1 MAGRTTTPGLVRH
14 RAFEAK
20 IGRQYLTRT
29 GRLARLAKIE
39 PDESG
44 DDILHFEYLD
54 AAPDAGA
61 LGPTKTRKDGFQ
73 MHERVASRLMLRV
86 D

>member
-1 MAGRTTTPGLVRH
+1 MAGRTQTPGLVRH

-20 IGRQYLTRT
+20 VNRQYLTRT

-39 PDESG
+39 PDASG

-54 AAPDAGA
+54 PPPDAGA

-73 MHERVASRLMLRV
+73 MHERVASRLMVRV

>member
-1 MAGRTTTPGLVRH
+1 MAGRTVTPGLVRH
-14 RAFEAK
+14 RAFEARV
-20 IGRQYLTRT
+20 GAQYLTRT

-39 PDESG
+39 PDASG
-44 DDILHFEYLD
+44 DDILHFEYID
-54 AAPDAGA
+54 PPPDAGA

-73 MHERVASRLMLRV
+73 MHERVASRLMVRV

>member
-1 MAGRTTTPGLVRH
+1 MAGRTQTPGLVRH

-20 IGRQYLTRT
+20 VNRQYLTRT

-39 PDESG
+39 PDASG

-54 AAPDAGA
+54 PPPDA

-73 MHERVASRLMLRV
+73 MQERVAAKLMIRV

>member
-1 MAGRTTTPGLVRH
+1 MAGRTVTPGLVRH
-14 RAFEAK
+14 RAFESK
-20 IGRQYLTRT
+20 VGRQYLTRT

-39 PDESG
+39 PDASG

-54 AAPDAGA
+54 PAPDAGA
-61 LGPTKTRKDGFQ
+61 LGPTKTRQDGFS
-73 MHERVASRLMLRV
+73 MHERVASRLMVRV